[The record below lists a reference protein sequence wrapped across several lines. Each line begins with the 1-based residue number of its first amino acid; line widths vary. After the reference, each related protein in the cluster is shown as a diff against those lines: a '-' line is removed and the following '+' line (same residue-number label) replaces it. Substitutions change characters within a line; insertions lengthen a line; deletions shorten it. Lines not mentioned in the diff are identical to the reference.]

1 MRRARVTC
9 ARRMEGNTRPDP
21 LYAYAARGT
30 SARMRR
36 QDDLDSPFA
45 PETDSLPERSSS
57 SAGPSWKI
65 AIVDDE
71 QEVHDV
77 TVLALQNVS
86 FCDRQLQFLS
96 ARSAREA
103 RALLAENM
111 DVALVL
117 LDVVMESDDAGL
129 ALVRYIRESLG
140 NEQVRVVLRTGQPGH
155 APESAVI
162 RNFDI
167 SDYRTKTELTST
179 RLFTTVIAALRT
191 YQHLRDVTAQRE
203 ELARLYAEQKVA
215 FEEIAELKS
224 ALERERDYLREEV
237 REAEG
242 GGVVIG
248 SSASFE
254 QVLAHVR
261 AVAPTDSTVLVLG
274 ESGVGKELVARA
286 IHEHSARDGGPLVKV
301 NCASIPRELFESEF
315 FGHVKGAF
323 TGALKDRVGRFE
335 LADGGTLFLDE
346 IGEIPLDL
354 QGKLLRALQEREF
367 ERVGATCSQ
376 RVDVRLVAATN
387 RDLKASVGDG
397 SFRADLYYRLHVFPI
412 TIPPLRERS
421 SDIVPLFEHFVA
433 RVCAKLKRPF
443 LKVTPETACA
453 LESYPWPGNV
463 RELENVA
470 ERAVILSTD
479 GVLRLDA
486 ALPELSARDALSS
499 PAQSPVAL
507 DGGFEN
513 RSASLFPGRG
523 FYTAEELREL
533 ERKNLVAALE
543 RANGR
548 VSGEGGAADLL
559 GIKPT
564 TLSYQ
569 LKAFGITRRP

>member
-1 MRRARVTC
+1 
-9 ARRMEGNTRPDP
+9 
-21 LYAYAARGT
+21 
-30 SARMRR
+30 MRR

-45 PETDSLPERSSS
+45 PEADPLPEGSTA

-103 RALLAENM
+103 RALLAEHV
-111 DVALVL
+111 DIALVL
-117 LDVVMESDDAGL
+117 LDVVMESDEAGL
-129 ALVRYIRESLG
+129 ALVRYIRESLR
-140 NEQVRVVLRTGQPGH
+140 NDQVRVVLRTGQPGH

-215 FEEIAELKS
+215 LEEIAELKS

-248 SSASFE
+248 SSAPFE
-254 QVLAHVR
+254 RVMEQVR

-286 IHEHSARDGGPLVKV
+286 IHENSDRSAGPLVKV
-301 NCASIPRELFESEF
+301 NCASVPRELFESEF

-323 TGALKDRVGRFE
+323 TGALKDRVGRFQ

-346 IGEIPLDL
+346 VGEIPLDL
-354 QGKLLRALQEREF
+354 QGKLLRALQEREL
-367 ERVGATCSQ
+367 ERVGDTRSQ
-376 RVDVRLVAATN
+376 KVDVRVVAATN
-387 RDLKASVGDG
+387 RDLKACVEAGT
-397 SFRADLYYRLHVFPI
+397 FRADLYYRLHVFPI

-433 RVCAKLKRPF
+433 KVCAKLKRPF
-443 LKVTPETACA
+443 LRATPEAAHA

-486 ALPELSARDALSS
+486 ALPELSARDALS
-499 PAQSPVAL
+499 PPPRSPVAL
-507 DGGFEN
+507 DGGLED
-513 RSASLFPGRG
+513 RSTSLFPSRG

-533 ERKNLVAALE
+533 ERKNLVAVLE

-569 LKAFGITRRP
+569 LKAFGITRRT

>member
-1 MRRARVTC
+1 
-9 ARRMEGNTRPDP
+9 
-21 LYAYAARGT
+21 
-30 SARMRR
+30 MRR

-45 PETDSLPERSSS
+45 PEADPLPEGSTA

-103 RALLAENM
+103 RALLAEHV
-111 DVALVL
+111 DIALVL

-129 ALVRYIRESLG
+129 ALVRYIRESLR
-140 NEQVRVVLRTGQPGH
+140 NDQVRVVLRTGQPGH

-215 FEEIAELKS
+215 LEEIAELKS

-248 SSASFE
+248 SSAPFE
-254 QVLAHVR
+254 RVMEQVR

-286 IHEHSARDGGPLVKV
+286 IHENSDRSAGPLVKV
-301 NCASIPRELFESEF
+301 NCASVPRELFESEF

-323 TGALKDRVGRFE
+323 TGALKDRVGRFQ

-346 IGEIPLDL
+346 VGEIPLDL
-354 QGKLLRALQEREF
+354 QGKLLRALQEREL
-367 ERVGATCSQ
+367 ERVGDTRSQ
-376 RVDVRLVAATN
+376 KVDVRVVAATN
-387 RDLKASVGDG
+387 RDLKACVEAGT
-397 SFRADLYYRLHVFPI
+397 FRADLYYRLHVFPI

-433 RVCAKLKRPF
+433 KVCAKLKRPF
-443 LKVTPETACA
+443 LRATPEAAHA

-486 ALPELSARDALSS
+486 ALPELSARDALS
-499 PAQSPVAL
+499 PPPRSPVAL
-507 DGGFEN
+507 DGGLED
-513 RSASLFPGRG
+513 RSTSLFPSRG

-533 ERKNLVAALE
+533 ERKNLVAVLE

-569 LKAFGITRRP
+569 LKAFGITRRT